1 MCHKSIT
8 PVHRDSWSLSEAH
21 VRTGLPRW
29 HSGKES
35 ACQAGDSDSISGS
48 GRFPG
53 KGNGNSLQYSCLGNP
68 TDRGAWWATNP
79 WGHERVRYDLANK
92 HANKHVRVTREL
104 LLLANKHV
112 RVTRELLLMSLMWVL
127 KATTKFKATT
137 KKLGHR
143 SRSPNRVQQR
153 QGRLPLS
160 QGSSEG
166 PPPTRSPRQTTGVSK
181 ERLYPCITT
190 HQG

>member
-1 MCHKSIT
+1 M
-8 PVHRDSWSLSEAH
+8 
-21 VRTGLPRW
+21 RTGLPRW
-29 HSGKES
+29 DSGKES
-35 ACQAGDSDSISGS
+35 VCQAGDSDSISGS

-53 KGNGNSLQYSCLGNP
+53 KENGNSLQYSCLGNP
-68 TDRGAWWATNP
+68 TDRGAWWATSP
-79 WGHERVRYDLANK
+79 WGHQRVRYD
-92 HANKHVRVTREL
+92 
-104 LLLANKHV
+104 LANKHV

-143 SRSPNRVQQR
+143 CRSPNTVQQR